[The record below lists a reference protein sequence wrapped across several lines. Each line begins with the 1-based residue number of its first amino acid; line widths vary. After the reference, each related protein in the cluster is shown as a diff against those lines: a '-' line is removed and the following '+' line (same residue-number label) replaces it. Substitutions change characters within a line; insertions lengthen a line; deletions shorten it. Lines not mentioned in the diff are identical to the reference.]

1 MVQVVSWC
9 AVRTTWYIRTSE
21 TSLTSVA
28 PYHAGRYVG
37 RGGVWGGG
45 EEGEKGNCYCLFLS
59 PQHDLDDADRSML
72 FVCSATHKT
81 KVGGRQLPVADS
93 QGYKLSHVMSSP
105 NTHPHTPTHTHTRT
119 LIVQH
124 MFFFLVQTEQSDI
137 FKVTLEAD
145 DDVVSEPSS
154 RSHDHCSRSHDHLCY
169 R

>member
-1 MVQVVSWC
+1 M
-9 AVRTTWYIRTSE
+9 
-21 TSLTSVA
+21 
-28 PYHAGRYVG
+28 
-37 RGGVWGGG
+37 WGGG

-93 QGYKLSHVMSSP
+93 QGYKSLMSCP
-105 NTHPHTPTHTHTRT
+105 PPTRTHTHPHTHTHTHTPTHTHTCT

-124 MFFFLVQTEQSDI
+124 MFFFLVQTEQGDI